1 MPVTAMVVGRPKAS
15 VTPTMVSATIVWSGG
30 QMTPSPAAA
39 PLQSG
44 PDPLLELLL
53 ELLLEVLLPVSVSA
67 TTNREPREATA
78 TSAPVPRSAYMS
90 FDINLSSRFCRP
102 QADARLNLKRR
113 HFRRSGLSRSRG
125 PTGSRTRT

>member
-1 MPVTAMVVGRPKAS
+1 MPVTAMVRKPAYL
-15 VTPTMVSATIVWSGG
+15 TPTMVSGTIVWSGG
-30 QMTPSPAAA
+30 QMTCDAFA
-39 PLQSG
+39 PLQPG

-53 ELLLEVLLPVSVSA
+53 ELPLELLLPDSVSA
-67 TTNREPREATA
+67 TTNRESSEATA
-78 TSAPVPRSAYMS
+78 TSAPAPRSAYMS

-125 PTGSRTRT
+125 RTGSRTTT